1 MTPMNAKTRDDI
13 LKNTMHT
20 THYKIRNARVAQMKA
35 KKKKLCINDKN
46 TIHGRVHTTHSII
59 RNARVA
65 Q

>member
-1 MTPMNAKTRDDI
+1 MNAKTRDDI
-13 LKNTMHT
+13 LKNTIYT
-20 THYKIRNARVAQMKA
+20 THSKIRNARVTQMKA

-46 TIHGRVHTTHSII
+46 TMHTTHSII